1 MEHEVIS
8 LARSYSTAADS
19 SLDLNALSAMAQD
32 SLRKANFEAFDHL
45 QRLFV
50 HHDDDRN
57 G

>member
-8 LARSYSTAADS
+8 LARSYSTAVDS